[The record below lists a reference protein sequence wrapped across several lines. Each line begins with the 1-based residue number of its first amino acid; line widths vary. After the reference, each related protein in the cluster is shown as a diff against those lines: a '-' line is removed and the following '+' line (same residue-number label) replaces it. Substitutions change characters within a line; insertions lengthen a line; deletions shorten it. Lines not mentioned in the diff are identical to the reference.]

1 MWSRWKQGMMD
12 AARLDLQP
20 DRLRWP
26 NRQQLCYWCGK
37 RGGSSTL
44 VNSGSEPTLNDC
56 RAAVIVCS
64 QCFERSWPPHLE
76 YLQNLIGRFL
86 NRDTDLAHVISQF
99 AFPVCIQPWKGFC
112 CQCQPYWPGWTCPL
126 CWRMTNRN
134 KGRWT
139 FWTEC
144 YLPTIADV
152 HWLHLGDSATS
163 ASSNGKRGVFLHKS
177 VDCRHR

>member
-44 VNSGSEPTLNDC
+44 VNSGSEPTLNDS

-76 YLQNLIGRFL
+76 YLQ
-86 NRDTDLAHVISQF
+86 
-99 AFPVCIQPWKGFC
+99 K
-112 CQCQPYWPGWTCPL
+112 
-126 CWRMTNRN
+126 
-134 KGRWT
+134 
-139 FWTEC
+139 
-144 YLPTIADV
+144 
-152 HWLHLGDSATS
+152 
-163 ASSNGKRGVFLHKS
+163 SNWAVPKS
-177 VDCRHR
+177 

>member
-37 RGGSSTL
+37 RCGFFTP
-44 VNSGSEPTLNDC
+44 VHSGSEPTFNDC
-56 RAAVIVCS
+56 RAAAIVCS

-76 YLQNLIGRFL
+76 YLQNLIGRFI
-86 NRDTDLAHVISQF
+86 NRDPDLAHVISQF

-126 CWRMTNRN
+126 CWRMTTRN

-139 FWTEC
+139 FWSEC